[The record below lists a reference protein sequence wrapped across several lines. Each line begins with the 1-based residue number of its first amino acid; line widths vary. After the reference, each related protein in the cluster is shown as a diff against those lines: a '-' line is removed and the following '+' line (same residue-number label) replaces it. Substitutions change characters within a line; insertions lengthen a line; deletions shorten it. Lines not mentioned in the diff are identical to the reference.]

1 MHDRHARA
9 LTYPALIDMKA
20 ALDAAESPEDF
31 LAAADDI
38 IRRPENVLELP
49 VDLGEAQ
56 QIAPTPGKSGV
67 DVDNGPLVYEYLGAM
82 DPANASDRRLWTYL
96 AFGTYR
102 EYMEQ
107 RWAIGS
113 VGNWK
118 GRVEDRWLMLNATRG
133 SLVRHGIARLW
144 WVTSLTYDPKVE
156 FPLSAASD
164 DPFAYGRAVFRNED
178 RINALF
184 DREAGALPPLVR
196 AVLEHA
202 AQAKEQA
209 TDGHIRA
216 LMKEVTLVYGYR
228 DLGFLDADAIA
239 DLVKD
244 LAHTH

>member
-1 MHDRHARA
+1 MHDTNARA
-9 LTYPALIDMKA
+9 LTYAALIDIKA
-20 ALDAAESPEDF
+20 ALDASASPEDF

-38 IRRPENVLELP
+38 IRRRENVLELP
-49 VDLGEAQ
+49 LDQGEAQ
-56 QIAPTPGKSGV
+56 QIKPSPGRTAV
-67 DVDNGPLVYEYLGAM
+67 DVDNGPLVYEHLGAM

-102 EYMEQ
+102 DYMEQ
-107 RWAIGS
+107 RWPIRSAA
-113 VGNWK
+113 NWK
-118 GRVEDRWLMLNATRG
+118 GRAEDRWLMLNATRG

-156 FPLSAASD
+156 FALSAATG

-196 AVLEHA
+196 AVLDHA
-202 AQAKEQA
+202 AQSEEQA
-209 TDGHIRA
+209 KDGHIRS

-228 DLGFLDADAIA
+228 DLGFLDSGALA
-239 DLVKD
+239 DLIKG
-244 LAHTH
+244 LAPGK